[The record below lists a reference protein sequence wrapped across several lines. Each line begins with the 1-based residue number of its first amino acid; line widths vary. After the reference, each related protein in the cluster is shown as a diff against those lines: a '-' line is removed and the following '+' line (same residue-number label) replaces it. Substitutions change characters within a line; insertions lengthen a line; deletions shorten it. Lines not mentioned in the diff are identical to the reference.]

1 MNDKKSITDYYYSDE
16 RGDAHAVVYR
26 LFPGIEVAYIS
37 LYLCDDSC
45 EKVVTSFPLIHSK
58 QIAEHMPLIGMRGMD
73 YLLEAVDRYYSRL

>member
-37 LYLCDDSC
+37 LYLWDDSFC
-45 EKVVTSFPLIHSK
+45 HPFRQKRSLRLCWK
-58 QIAEHMPLIGMRGMD
+58 KGMRI
-73 YLLEAVDRYYSRL
+73 